1 RAQAALQWRARVDG
15 ARHYELLAAQD
26 EGPRGLARLPRP
38 DPGDMFFDMEGDPLE
53 DGGLEYLFGLYVI
66 DDGAERFVPFWAHD
80 RRQEKQAF
88 EAFMDFVAER
98 LRRHPDAHIYHY
110 APYEATALKKLMSL
124 HGTREAEVDHLL
136 RAGKLVDLYR
146 VVREGL
152 RISEPSYSIKYVE
165 RFYLPRRAG
174 EVTNAGASI
183 VYYERWKA
191 TDEPRLLQDIA
202 DYNRDDVISTWRLRD
217 WLCGIRPAALPWHN
231 EAGQQDLDA
240 ARAVIGEMTE
250 AERRLLP
257 YRAALADDLPA
268 DEAAWS
274 PRDAFRALAWH
285 LLDFHRREQKP
296 AWWAWFARAEATDGE
311 LIEDAECLG
320 GLARDDAA
328 PPVRQAQSLRYT
340 YRYPAQETKLRTGA
354 RCTDVRTGASLANL
368 VVDPHARLASF
379 TCSARKPAPRA
390 PDGMSMPMRAVDA
403 LLRREPPRIR
413 GLA

>member
-1 RAQAALQWRARVDG
+1 
-15 ARHYELLAAQD
+15 
-26 EGPRGLARLPRP
+26 
-38 DPGDMFFDMEGDPLE
+38 MFFDMEGDPLE

-217 WLCGIRPAALPWHN
+217 WLCGIRPPPCR
-231 EAGQQDLDA
+231 GTT
-240 ARAVIGEMTE
+240 R
-250 AERRLLP
+250 
-257 YRAALADDLPA
+257 PA
-268 DEAAWS
+268 S
-274 PRDAFRALAWH
+274 RTSTPR
-285 LLDFHRREQKP
+285 
-296 AWWAWFARAEATDGE
+296 
-311 LIEDAECLG
+311 
-320 GLARDDAA
+320 GL
-328 PPVRQAQSLRYT
+328 S
-340 YRYPAQETKLRTGA
+340 
-354 RCTDVRTGASLANL
+354 
-368 VVDPHARLASF
+368 
-379 TCSARKPAPRA
+379 SAR
-390 PDGMSMPMRAVDA
+390 
-403 LLRREPPRIR
+403 
-413 GLA
+413 